1 MEPYDCAK
9 SYGVARSLQCREALT
24 GLSDS
29 DWHTSQLYSV
39 HK

>member
-1 MEPYDCAK
+1 MI
-9 SYGVARSLQCREALT
+9 SLMGSRDLYNVGEALT

-29 DWHTSQLYSV
+29 DWHTSQLQSV

>member
-1 MEPYDCAK
+1 MT
-9 SYGVARSLQCREALT
+9 VLSLMVFRDLYNIGEALT

-29 DWHTSQLYSV
+29 DWHTNQLNSV